1 MARVRDIELNE
12 APKEIS
18 LIYKK
23 FIESY
28 GPFANQAKVF
38 AHRPIIFKHMMSMLE
53 TLKIFK
59 SNLITFILHTL
70 MRIRKYLKECINP

>member
-28 GPFANQAKVF
+28 
-38 AHRPIIFKHMMSMLE
+38 
-53 TLKIFK
+53 LK
-59 SNLITFILHTL
+59 TV
-70 MRIRKYLKECINP
+70 LKKK

>member
-18 LIYKK
+18 QIYKK

-28 GPFANQAKVF
+28 GPFANHAKVF
-38 AHRPIIFKHMMSMLE
+38 AHRPSDIKFGA
-53 TLKIFK
+53 
-59 SNLITFILHTL
+59 
-70 MRIRKYLKECINP
+70 